1 MPFENWKQAHAQG
14 VRTEDALREY
24 FESKGWRVSGNHNT
38 SAYDFAV
45 NTGKF
50 IALVEVKDE
59 SNYQGS
65 PNITLETKQGNPP
78 KPSGLSVSE
87 STIMLHY
94 FREYA
99 VLYRTQSMRLHLTQ
113 IWKVDSKKYK
123 QEPFGRSDNNNW
135 GVLFP
140 IDSLDAPW
148 FDVRSVE
155 SLVESPVFKP

>member
-45 NTGKF
+45 NTGEF

-65 PNITLETKQGNPP
+65 PNILLELTQGNPP

-99 VLYRTQSMRLHLTQ
+99 VLYRTQSMRLHLKQ
-113 IWKVDSKKYK
+113 LQKVY
-123 QEPFGRSDNNNW
+123 QVERFGRSDNNNQ
-135 GVLFP
+135 GIKLP

>member
-14 VRTEDALREY
+14 VQTEDALREY
-24 FESKGWRVSGNHNT
+24 FEANGWRVSNNHNT
-38 SAYDFAV
+38 SSYDFAV
-45 NTGKF
+45 NTGQF

-65 PNITLETKQGNPP
+65 PNILLELTQGNPP

-99 VLYRTQSMRLHLTQ
+99 VLYRTQSMRLHLKGAGVSYQ
-113 IWKVDSKKYK
+113 V
-123 QEPFGRSDNNNW
+123 ERFGRSDNNNR
-135 GVLFP
+135 GIKLP
-140 IDSLDAPW
+140 IDSLDVPW